1 MFTGT
6 SDTYERGGVMLF
18 NKKVNLEKFISNA
31 TEWLLVITSVFAT
44 ILAIFLIIIM
54 RYYS

>member
-1 MFTGT
+1 
-6 SDTYERGGVMLF
+6 MLF
-18 NKKVNLEKFISNA
+18 NKKVNLENFISNA